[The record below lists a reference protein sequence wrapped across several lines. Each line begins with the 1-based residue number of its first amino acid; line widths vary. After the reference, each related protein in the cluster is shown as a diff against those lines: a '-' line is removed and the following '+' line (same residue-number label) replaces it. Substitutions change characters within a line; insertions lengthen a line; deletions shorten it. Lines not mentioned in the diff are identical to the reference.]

1 MPFYRYRV
9 DFGNSRHHW
18 FCQSAEQRLL
28 IIKMMIEGSIGH
40 MGVLAYFP
48 DAGPFKPIFY

>member
-1 MPFYRYRV
+1 MPFYRFRV